1 MRVDLIIQNIP
12 QEILVLDGNG
22 MLHGFACLND
32 GLQLCSTFL
41 RDGSLIVCPGSPVQ
55 IGIQHGSHGRGILF
69 IVELPLILQTVGIHT
84 ITDQIAQDTVTAA
97 AEVCQKIEIISKFL
111 REILP
116 QESFPVLL
124 RHQMPVVFPDGAVQF
139 RYLFLRKRREQS
151 IQNIRI
157 VIIFLVPGKQNLG
170 DIALPG

>member
-1 MRVDLIIQNIP
+1 MAKGYVIYNPLA
-12 QEILVLDGNG
+12 GNG
-22 MLHGFACLND
+22 TAEEDAELLQMVFDENLECYDND
-32 GLQLCSTFL
+32 GLQLFSTFL

-84 ITDQIAQDTVTAA
+84 IIDQIAQDTVTAA

-157 VIIFLVPGKQNLG
+157 VTWR
-170 DIALPG
+170 

>member
-1 MRVDLIIQNIP
+1 MVSLC
-12 QEILVLDGNG
+12 ILSKTY
-22 MLHGFACLND
+22 F
-32 GLQLCSTFL
+32 
-41 RDGSLIVCPGSPVQ
+41 
-55 IGIQHGSHGRGILF
+55 IQHGSHGRGILF

-124 RHQMPVVFPDGAVQF
+124 RQQG
-139 RYLFLRKRREQS
+139 E
-151 IQNIRI
+151 
-157 VIIFLVPGKQNLG
+157 GKQKKQATSIPTTQHILDNYDTLT
-170 DIALPG
+170 IAEKNRLW